1 MKTKPFKRP
10 DENLSN
16 ILQHHHKNC
25 IEKVHHTSQH
35 EQRNIQEQHFNPEQK
50 PQSPSSST
58 MKQHSKNNRQ
68 SEKTHNKTQEI
79 KAKKIYIANLNEK
92 VTNEDIH
99 KLFGLKTTE
108 YLRQTSSVDLK
119 MSAKA
124 EKKSRF
130 WLCYCTRICLK

>member
-1 MKTKPFKRP
+1 MKIYSIYK
-10 DENLSN
+10 SI
-16 ILQHHHKNC
+16 ILQHHHKNY
-25 IEKVHHTSQH
+25 IKKVHHTSKH
-35 EQRNIQEQHFNPEQK
+35 EQRHIQEQHFNLEQT
-50 PQSPSSST
+50 PQSPSKST
-58 MKQHSKNNRQ
+58 TKQHSKNNRQ